1 MKIQGT
7 NIYLTRGDDISLT
20 FNISTTKP
28 IFITELAFTV
38 KKKAYSEEIL
48 LQKTALTYEEEE
60 IDENNFIYSFSL
72 DIKPTKEVFEE
83 FGEYRYDVQIKYR
96 REEEGEEITL
106 TIIKP
111 SIFAVMEEVN

>member
-20 FNISTTKP
+20 FNISTTEA
-28 IFITELAFTV
+28 IYITELVFMV
-38 KKKAYSEEIL
+38 KKKAYSKEFLLEE
-48 LQKTALTYEEEE
+48 KTSTYGTEK

-72 DIKPTKEVFEE
+72 DIKATKEKFEE
-83 FGEYRYDVQIKYR
+83 FGEYRYDVQIKYMKKN
-96 REEEGEEITL
+96 EIKTL

-111 SIFAVMEEVN
+111 SIFAVMEEMNWG

>member
-20 FNISTTKP
+20 FNINTTEA
-28 IFITELAFTV
+28 IYITELAFTV

-48 LQKTALTYEEEE
+48 LQQTTSTYGTEE

-83 FGEYRYDVQIKYR
+83 FGEYRYDVQIKYMKKN
-96 REEEGEEITL
+96 EIKTL
-106 TIIKP
+106 TIIRP
-111 SIFAVMEEVN
+111 SIFAVMEEVNWG